1 MKPIPGQQKLHIK
14 TLTPPAN
21 STQGNR
27 NDRKN
32 PQFCTEVPTKNYTL
46 TAVLYSSCRNMK
58 YTSLNCN
65 INKILLKKNEFLK
78 SYKWTN

>member
-21 STQGNR
+21 ITQGNR

-65 INKILLKKNEFLK
+65 INKILLKENEFLK